1 MCCIYTEMNC
11 DVMAT
16 GLREQ
21 MGSPYGKQ
29 SGRWWRERERNSV
42 KYNPQV
48 LGGKAEIT
56 ENQVGQEEDR
66 DFYKVDLIVTR
77 QEVIRS
83 ALLAHRDRTSPY

>member
-1 MCCIYTEMNC
+1 
-11 DVMAT
+11 
-16 GLREQ
+16 
-21 MGSPYGKQ
+21 MGSRVAG
-29 SGRWWRERERNSV
+29 GGERERNSV

-48 LGGKAEIT
+48 EIT